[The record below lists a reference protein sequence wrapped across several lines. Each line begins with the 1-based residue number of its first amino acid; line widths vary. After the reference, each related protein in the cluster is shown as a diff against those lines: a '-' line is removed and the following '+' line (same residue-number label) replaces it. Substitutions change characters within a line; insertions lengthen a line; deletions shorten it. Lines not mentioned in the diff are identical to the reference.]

1 MSLTLA
7 RKIALLS
14 PLLLLQIVV
23 PSAFAN
29 PDDSLSKFAGTWKG
43 TCQDGRTFVV
53 LTLQVNQ
60 DQLDGTVSI
69 GNMHGDDEGA
79 CMQVSAPPVPEHA
92 QKISHAGIANNV
104 LSFTGSQRPDGSFT
118 QFEFKQTEQERADL
132 KLLNTPVEKH
142 PWQLVKVR

>member
-1 MSLTLA
+1 MLLTLA

-23 PSAFAN
+23 ASSFAN

-79 CMQVSAPPVPEHA
+79 CMLVTAPPVPEHA
-92 QKISHAGIANNV
+92 QKVSHAAVANGI
-104 LSFTGSQRPDGSFT
+104 LSFNGSQRPDGT
-118 QFEFKQTEQERADL
+118 PTLFELKQTEEAKADL

-142 PWQLVKVR
+142 PWLLLKAQ